1 MHVDQVGS
9 LLSCCESIEPIFGVD
24 EVIFP
29 ALLDPDYVFFESL
42 ILIIFC
48 FFESLILIMFCFFE
62 SLILAFCFLKKK
74 KVSFELDSP
83 DVLLA
88 FIFFPPIFSFVLS
101 SVHAPTS
108 FEDVELHFV
117 GTRVESYLVPH

>member
-48 FFESLILIMFCFFE
+48 FFE
-62 SLILAFCFLKKK
+62 
-74 KVSFELDSP
+74 
-83 DVLLA
+83 
-88 FIFFPPIFSFVLS
+88 
-101 SVHAPTS
+101 
-108 FEDVELHFV
+108 
-117 GTRVESYLVPH
+117 YLMEGCLEIISKQLTFTKEN